1 MNKSSFFCQL
11 NLLQAFLPWARPS
24 GRSSKSNQLGDFL
37 PPHCLVDLAWK
48 CMKETDGWGKM
59 WLKWII
65 SKPRHV
71 MLKQGQ
77 EKWSCHCF
85 FPKHCSPGSKWKG
98 PVLVESICNPK
109 TPSPSLQRGLLP
121 RVCVMRMAT
130 LKVCHTSF
138 WLIWDSIN
146 PSVRCAR
153 KSLRECHFW
162 KVITIFPKG
171 YILNSKSPLR
181 WLSQPLSMCTQ
192 VLRRAVPMKLQL
204 HSTFGLANETPQKLE
219 RLGFNL
225 GKLMCQ
231 STGTTSKYECPIHLQ
246 FHV

>member
-1 MNKSSFFCQL
+1 MNKSSVFCQL

-77 EKWSCHCF
+77 DKWSCHCF

-130 LKVCHTSF
+130 LKVCHNDTLFFVYTSLLPVHGGQRLF
-138 WLIWDSIN
+138 ATLCVKIKQHVVCVNNVVGWLVTYTVYFFPYNLII
-146 PSVRCAR
+146 CF
-153 KSLRECHFW
+153 LR
-162 KVITIFPKG
+162 
-171 YILNSKSPLR
+171 L
-181 WLSQPLSMCTQ
+181 
-192 VLRRAVPMKLQL
+192 
-204 HSTFGLANETPQKLE
+204 
-219 RLGFNL
+219 
-225 GKLMCQ
+225 
-231 STGTTSKYECPIHLQ
+231 
-246 FHV
+246 